1 MDGFDDLLA
10 PSRSVLEENPFSDPF
25 GKRSGSPDPWASPF
39 VQQHD
44 SVFHSGFGS
53 HEPTSPTDEPAHD
66 EEVMVATPVSPTTSV
81 DPLDSAAANEPEEEE
96 EHKSPP
102 TSPSPGFRESVE
114 AAATETEPSRTNFS
128 ETATIRPTEPEEL
141 EPTIPVPEEPAPRQ
155 DDTALPSHTKS
166 ISQSGPALSHSEPAW
181 GPLEQTGNVD
191 RAFSSLSLGGETL
204 GGWRGEQE
212 NWSNDRPASRFPTE
226 QDDDSDDDKPIG
238 TLRSPERGGLTS
250 PRTQHEPKA
259 DQPMFDI
266 SVDDPQKVGDPIRSF
281 TMYTVHTRTTV
292 SSIPKS
298 HPFPVLRRY
307 SDFLWLYEQLSLNN
321 PGVVVPPVPEKNTF
335 GRFDDQFV
343 RQRRFALEKCIQK
356 IANHPILG
364 KDTDLKMFLESDSFA
379 LDIKHRKAQSGGL
392 MATIGHSLTGPRFS
406 ETDEWFDKQKGYLDS
421 LESQLRGLAKAIE
434 AVAKQRAEISVATGE
449 FAQTVA
455 DLSSSDIGSHL
466 AQSLAGLADVE
477 RKAQDNQVAQSEQDM
492 ATLMATVD
500 EYARLINS
508 VRLAFSSRIRT
519 YHAWRNAEGEAVR
532 VKQTHERNRAQG
544 RVPSDRAG
552 YGLSQIADAER
563 KALEAKHEFESVSRL
578 VKSEVARFEQERIE
592 DIKDSLNAFLEGM
605 IARQKQMINHW
616 ENYQQ
621 MLLKKV
627 GAGRGANP

>member
-1 MDGFDDLLA
+1 MDGFDDLLT

-39 VQQHD
+39 AQQHD
-44 SVFHSGFGS
+44 NAFHSGFGS
-53 HEPTSPTDEPAHD
+53 QEPTSPTDEPAHD
-66 EEVMVATPVSPTTSV
+66 EEVAVTAPVSPVVSV

-96 EHKSPP
+96 HEEYKPPVTSSP
-102 TSPSPGFRESVE
+102 TPGFRESVE
-114 AAATETEPSRTNFS
+114 PAVTETEPSP
-128 ETATIRPTEPEEL
+128 TIRPTQPEEL
-141 EPTIPVPEEPAPRQ
+141 EPTIPVPDEPAPSQ
-155 DDTALPSHTKS
+155 EDTALPTHSKS

-181 GPLEQTGNVD
+181 GPLEQTGGVD

-238 TLRSPERGGLTS
+238 TLRSPDRSRLTS
-250 PRTQHEPKA
+250 PQTQHESKA
-259 DQPMFDI
+259 SQPVFDI

-281 TMYTVHTRTTV
+281 TMYTVHTRTTSPLYQK
-292 SSIPKS
+292 SSFS
-298 HPFPVLRRY
+298 VLRRY

-343 RQRRFALEKCIQK
+343 RQRRLALEKCIQK

-392 MATIGHSLTGPRFS
+392 MATIGQSLAGPRFS

-455 DLSSSDIGSHL
+455 DLSSSDIGSQL

-477 RKAQDNQVAQSEQDM
+477 RKSQDSQVAQSEQDM
-492 ATLMATVD
+492 ITLMATVD

-508 VRLAFSSRIRT
+508 VRMAFSSP
-519 YHAWRNAEGEAVR
+519 EAVR

-544 RVPSDRAG
+544 RIPLRSG
-552 YGLSQIADAER
+552 WAER
-563 KALEAKHEFESVSRL
+563 KALDAKHEFESVSRL

-592 DIKDSLNAFLEGM
+592 DIKDSLNTFLEGM
-605 IARQKQMINHW
+605 IARQKQMISQW
-616 ENYQQ
+616 DNYQQ

-627 GAGRGANP
+627 GAGRGTSP

>member
-10 PSRSVLEENPFSDPF
+10 PSRNVLEENPFSDPF

-39 VQQHD
+39 AQQHD
-44 SVFHSGFGS
+44 SAFHSGFGS

-66 EEVMVATPVSPTTSV
+66 EEVAVTTPVSPTVSV

-96 EHKSPP
+96 EEEHKLQRLP
-102 TSPSPGFRESVE
+102 TEI
-114 AAATETEPSRTNFS
+114 EPSRTNFS
-128 ETATIRPTEPEEL
+128 ETATIRPTQPEEL
-141 EPTIPVPEEPAPRQ
+141 EPTIPVPEEPAPKQ
-155 DDTALPSHTKS
+155 EDTALPGHSKN

-181 GPLEQTGNVD
+181 GPLEQTGGVD

-238 TLRSPERGGLTS
+238 TLRSPDRSRLTS
-250 PRTQHEPKA
+250 PQTQHEFKA
-259 DQPMFDI
+259 THPTFDI

-281 TMYTVHTRTTV
+281 TMYTVHTRTTSPLYQK
-292 SSIPKS
+292 SSFS
-298 HPFPVLRRY
+298 VLRRY

-343 RQRRFALEKCIQK
+343 RQRRLALEKCIQK

-392 MATIGHSLTGPRFS
+392 MATIGQSLTGPRFS

-434 AVAKQRAEISVATGE
+434 VVSKQRAEISVATGE

-455 DLSSSDIGSHL
+455 DLSSSDIGSQL

-477 RKAQDNQVAQSEQDM
+477 RKSQDSQVVQSEQDM
-492 ATLMATVD
+492 VTLMATVD

-519 YHAWRNAEGEAVR
+519 YHAWRNAESEAVR

-544 RVPSDRAG
+544 RIPPDRAG
-552 YGLSQIADAER
+552 YGLSQITDAER

-605 IARQKQMINHW
+605 IARQKQMISQW
-616 ENYQQ
+616 DNYQQ

-627 GAGRGANP
+627 GAGRGAPP

>member
-1 MDGFDDLLA
+1 
-10 PSRSVLEENPFSDPF
+10 
-25 GKRSGSPDPWASPF
+25 
-39 VQQHD
+39 Q
-44 SVFHSGFGS
+44 
-53 HEPTSPTDEPAHD
+53 
-66 EEVMVATPVSPTTSV
+66 PV
-81 DPLDSAAANEPEEEE
+81 
-96 EHKSPP
+96 
-102 TSPSPGFRESVE
+102 
-114 AAATETEPSRTNFS
+114 
-128 ETATIRPTEPEEL
+128 
-141 EPTIPVPEEPAPRQ
+141 
-155 DDTALPSHTKS
+155 
-166 ISQSGPALSHSEPAW
+166 
-181 GPLEQTGNVD
+181 
-191 RAFSSLSLGGETL
+191 
-204 GGWRGEQE
+204 
-212 NWSNDRPASRFPTE
+212 
-226 QDDDSDDDKPIG
+226 
-238 TLRSPERGGLTS
+238 
-250 PRTQHEPKA
+250 
-259 DQPMFDI
+259 FDI

-281 TMYTVHTRTTV
+281 TMYTVHTRTT
-292 SSIPKS
+292 SALYQKPSFS
-298 HPFPVLRRY
+298 VLRRY

-343 RQRRFALEKCIQK
+343 RQRRLALEKCIQK

-364 KDTDLKMFLESDSFA
+364 KDTDLRMFLESDSFA

-392 MATIGHSLTGPRFS
+392 MATIGQSLTGPRFS

-455 DLSSSDIGSHL
+455 DLSSSDIGSQL

-477 RKAQDNQVAQSEQDM
+477 RKSQDSQVAQSEQDM
-492 ATLMATVD
+492 VTLMATGKFPLESFVRVLTAFGILVD

-519 YHAWRNAEGEAVR
+519 YHAWRNAESEAVR

-544 RVPSDRAG
+544 RIPPDRAG

-605 IARQKQMINHW
+605 IARQKQMISQW
-616 ENYQQ
+616 DNYQQ